1 MIAFAG
7 INVHLIISPLLCILS
22 LIFFLITLR
31 IDRHEGSLNKTRIFP
46 SNPFN
51 LSTRKGAGL
60 LLILM
65 TSIASQ
71 SYMVYGPLLLETIHL
86 ITPLIAGYMIAFEAV
101 CWGLAAVVVASI
113 KVPNEGL
120 NIKIGIFSLLIAL
133 VGLAFFIENGPIWV
147 ILIFGGL
154 QGACFGIMWAF
165 LVKRINESALENE
178 ENITASSIP
187 TIQQVG
193 FAFGA
198 ALTGVIANAFGL
210 GSEVSVSSAKAA
222 SFWMFICF
230 IPFALI
236 ACIAG
241 IRLAR

>member
-1 MIAFAG
+1 
-7 INVHLIISPLLCILS
+7 
-22 LIFFLITLR
+22 
-31 IDRHEGSLNKTRIFP
+31 
-46 SNPFN
+46 
-51 LSTRKGAGL
+51 
-60 LLILM
+60 
-65 TSIASQ
+65 
-71 SYMVYGPLLLETIHL
+71 
-86 ITPLIAGYMIAFEAV
+86 
-101 CWGLAAVVVASI
+101 
-113 KVPNEGL
+113 
-120 NIKIGIFSLLIAL
+120 

-187 TIQQVG
+187 TIQMVG
-193 FAFGA
+193 YAFGA
-198 ALTGVIANAFGL
+198 ALTGVVANAFGL

-236 ACIAG
+236 SCIAG
-241 IRLAR
+241 MRLAR